1 MSVLL
6 LQFFAFPPSSPKTG
20 LFNIFIIVS
29 LLLYLPICCLDFR
42 AAGPEYFNSLRA
54 DFGKEVSIVISS
66 DYRTCSYFFESFS
79 KPNSSSTP
87 SVTDSKHSLYVPSHL
102 KHGPASSCQ
111 LFTWEFLPRS
121 SRIHS
126 CNLTSTLGGLLP
138 SLPSS
143 LLPFLL
149 PSSIS
154 LTLLLNPPPSLPL
167 GRLDA
172 NLWSDL
178 SDCQRRRFLQVQ
190 SKKNDKGFVLSASV
204 PRSDGMI
211 SFNIYRKKH
220 FPYKKKESAYLSHS
234 AIPARWDYIAL
245 AFSRIYLSFF
255 FISVLWPSS
264 QVSSKH
270 SIA

>member
-54 DFGKEVSIVISS
+54 NLGKEVSIVISS

-102 KHGPASSCQ
+102 KHGPALPCQ

-154 LTLLLNPPPSLPL
+154 LTLLLNPPPSWPAWCKFMVWFVWLP
-167 GRLDA
+167 A
-172 NLWSDL
+172 
-178 SDCQRRRFLQVQ
+178 
-190 SKKNDKGFVLSASV
+190 KAV
-204 PRSDGMI
+204 PTGTV
-211 SFNIYRKKH
+211 
-220 FPYKKKESAYLSHS
+220 KKKM
-234 AIPARWDYIAL
+234 IK
-245 AFSRIYLSFF
+245 
-255 FISVLWPSS
+255 VLFCQLLYKVEMGW
-264 QVSSKH
+264 
-270 SIA
+270 

>member
-29 LLLYLPICCLDFR
+29 LLLNLPICCLDVR

-66 DYRTCSYFFESFS
+66 CYRTCSYFFESFS

-154 LTLLLNPPPSLPL
+154 LTLLLNPPPSWPAWCKFMVWFVWLP
-167 GRLDA
+167 A
-172 NLWSDL
+172 
-178 SDCQRRRFLQVQ
+178 
-190 SKKNDKGFVLSASV
+190 KAV
-204 PRSDGMI
+204 PTG
-211 SFNIYRKKH
+211 
-220 FPYKKKESAYLSHS
+220 PVKKKMIKVLFCQLLYKV
-234 AIPARWDYIAL
+234 AL
-245 AFSRIYLSFF
+245 
-255 FISVLWPSS
+255 
-264 QVSSKH
+264 
-270 SIA
+270 